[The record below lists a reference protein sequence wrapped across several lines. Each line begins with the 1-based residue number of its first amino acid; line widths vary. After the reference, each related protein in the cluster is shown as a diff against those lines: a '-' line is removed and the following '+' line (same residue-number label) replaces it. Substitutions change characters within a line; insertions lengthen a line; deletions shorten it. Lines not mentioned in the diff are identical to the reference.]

1 MSASDIPRR
10 PTAVRPQ
17 LRPLTVESVYGAL
30 AAGWADFR
38 AAPQFGLFF
47 GGVYAVAGIFLF
59 LQVWAWD
66 RLVWI
71 FPLALAFPLVGPFVA
86 IGCYEV
92 SRRREQGQPL
102 DWSRILSVVWRERN
116 RQMPGMAFIVL
127 AGMVVWL
134 WAAGILVALFLG
146 RMQAAVYSDVDA
158 LLATGPGLAL
168 LVVGTLVGGAIAAA
182 LFSVTAVSLPLLMER
197 DIDVVTAMVTSARV
211 VRDNPGP
218 MLAWAWIVAA
228 SLFAA
233 MLPLFLGLVVVLP
246 VLGHATWHLYRL
258 AIAPEG

>member
-1 MSASDIPRR
+1 MSASDIPRW
-10 PTAVRPQ
+10 PAATRPQ
-17 LRPLTVESVYGAL
+17 LQPLTVDSVYGAL
-30 AAGWADFR
+30 ASGWADFK

-47 GGVYAVAGIFLF
+47 GGVYALAGIFLF

-92 SRRREQGQPL
+92 SRRREQGLPL
-102 DWSRILSVVWRERN
+102 DWSQILSVVWRERN
-116 RQMPGMAFIVL
+116 RQMPSMAVVVL

-146 RMQAAVYSDVDA
+146 RMQGAVYSDLDA
-158 LLATGPGLAL
+158 LLSTGPGLAL
-168 LVVGTLVGGAIAAA
+168 LVVGTLVGGGIAAA
-182 LFSVTAVSLPLLMER
+182 LFTVTAVSLPLLLDREV
-197 DIDVVTAMVTSARV
+197 DVVTAMVTSARV

-228 SLFAA
+228 SLFGA
-233 MLPLFLGLVVVLP
+233 MLPVFLGLVVVLP
-246 VLGHATWHLYRL
+246 VLGHATWHLYRR